1 MSQKFT
7 SPFDT
12 SGQIDPEVIANPY
25 PSYHQ
30 LRTVDPVHWN
40 PETPCWDLT
49 RYADVEEVYRDGRMS
64 VDRMSVFSAR
74 IPESLKQTMAPI
86 LHIFNNMML
95 MSDPPKH
102 TRLRSLA
109 NKAFTPRVVENM
121 RIHIQA
127 IADQLI
133 DDVGK
138 ASRIDVIND
147 LAYPLPVMVIC
158 EMLGVASEDRDQFR
172 KWADDLALFLG
183 DFRRAAEHVEV
194 AQRSALDM
202 IHYLGG
208 IIRECRQH
216 PREDLISALV
226 AAEDEGERF
235 SEDELF
241 SMFVLLQIAGHE
253 TTTNLIGNGMLALLQ
268 NPGEMQKLR
277 DDPSLIET
285 AVEEFLRFNSPIQS
299 TSRFATED
307 VVIGGQQI
315 SKGDLVRMY
324 IGAANR
330 DPARFTEPDS
340 LDITRQDNR
349 HVALALGPHFCLG
362 AALARLE
369 GQIAIGT
376 ILRRLPGIRLE
387 SPLSSESR
395 LADFRWRDNPIFHG
409 LESLPVV
416 LEPLGR

>member
-1 MSQKFT
+1 MSQDFT

-12 SGQIDPEVIANPY
+12 SGQIDPEVIVDPY

-40 PETPCWDLT
+40 PETPSWDLT
-49 RYADVEEVYRDGRMS
+49 RYAEVEEVYRDRRMS
-64 VDRMSVFSAR
+64 VDRMSVFSDR
-74 IPESLKQTMAPI
+74 IPESMKQTMAPI
-86 LHIFNNMML
+86 LRIFNNMML

-121 RIHIQA
+121 RVHIQA
-127 IADQLI
+127 IAEQLI
-133 DDVGK
+133 HDLEK
-138 ASRIDVIND
+138 ESNIDVIDD
-147 LAYPLPVMVIC
+147 LAYPLPVRVIC
-158 EMLGVASEDRDQFR
+158 EMLGVASEDRDQFK
-172 KWADDLALFLG
+172 KWTDDLALFLG

-202 IHYLGG
+202 IDYLGG

-226 AAEDEGERF
+226 AAEEEGEKF

-241 SMFVLLQIAGHE
+241 SMFVLLQIGGHE

-268 NPGEMQKLR
+268 NPGEMQKLK

-285 AVEEFLRFNSPIQS
+285 AVEEFLRFNSPIQT

-307 VVIGGQQI
+307 MEIGGHRI
-315 SKGDLVRMY
+315 SEGDLIRLY

-330 DPARFTEPDS
+330 DPARFPEPDR

-349 HVALALGPHFCLG
+349 HVSLALGPHFCLG

-376 ILRRLPGIRLE
+376 ILRRLSGIRLE
-387 SPLSSESR
+387 SPFSSESR
-395 LADFRWRDNPIFHG
+395 LADFKWRNNPIFHG
-409 LESLPVV
+409 LESLPVIV
-416 LEPLGR
+416 